1 MTNQTKLSQFGQQ
14 LTLDSGIFDL
24 MADLGQA
31 LNVNPDLLFLGGGN
45 PAKIE
50 AFEQLIADYLHQ
62 IADDPKALN
71 QLVGIYQSPQG
82 SEILLDLLVEYFNQ
96 NYDWPISRKNIA
108 ITNGSQSAF
117 FILINM
123 LAGHHPDAHKH
134 FLFPVVPE
142 YLGYSDQ
149 ALGEGYFKGCKPQ
162 IELIGE
168 REFKYKID
176 FEKLNITAQT
186 AAMCVSR
193 PTNPTG
199 NMISDQELAQLSELA
214 RNHRIPLI
222 IDCAYGAPFPDI
234 CYQPLMHPWDENHI
248 NVFSLSKLGLPAV
261 RTGIVIA
268 NEDIINSLVKVNTIM
283 SLANGNL
290 GPALLTKLLQNNQ
303 LDLLCEQHIK
313 PFYQQK
319 RDHLISQIQAKFS
332 GIQYRIHQP
341 QGAFFVWLWFENL
354 NISST
359 ELYQILKQK
368 GVLVMDGYPFF
379 FALPDDWSHK
389 HQCLRLSYCQSD
401 EILTQAVEIM
411 AEVLHGLA
419 KH

>member
-1 MTNQTKLSQFGQQ
+1 MKLSQFGQQ
-14 LTLDSGIFDL
+14 LTSDSGIFDL

-31 LNVNPDLLFLGGGN
+31 LNVNPNLLFLGGGN
-45 PAKIE
+45 PAKIDG
-50 AFEQLIADYLHQ
+50 FEQLISTYLHQ

-82 SEILLDLLVEYFNQ
+82 SEVLLDLLVDYFNEEY
-96 NYDWPISRKNIA
+96 NWPVERDNIA

-123 LAGHHPDAHKH
+123 LAGSHGASHKH
-134 FLFPVVPE
+134 FLFPLVPE

-149 ALGEGYFKGCKPQ
+149 ALGEGYFKGCKPK
-162 IELIGE
+162 IELIGDDL
-168 REFKYKID
+168 FKYKID
-176 FEKLNITAQT
+176 FSALDIQSDT
-186 AAMCVSR
+186 AALCISR

-199 NMISDQELAQLSELA
+199 NMVSDSELNQLSELA
-214 RNHRIPLI
+214 RAHEIPLI
-222 IDCAYGAPFPDI
+222 IDCAYGAPFPNI
-234 CYQPLMHPWDENHI
+234 CYQPNKHPWDDNHI

-261 RTGIVIA
+261 RTGIVVADKPVI
-268 NEDIINSLVKVNTIM
+268 ERLVKINTIM

-303 LDLLCEQHIK
+303 LNAVCEDVIL

-319 RDHLISQIQAKFS
+319 RDWVIAQIRQSFT

-341 QGAFFVWLWFENL
+341 EGAFFVWLWFENL
-354 NISST
+354 SIGST

-368 GVLVMDGYPFF
+368 GVLVMDGEPFF
-379 FALPDDWSHK
+379 FALPEDWPHK
-389 HQCLRLSYCQSD
+389 NQCLRLSYCQN
-401 EILTQAVEIM
+401 ENVLTQAVEII
-411 AEVLHGLA
+411 AEVVRDLA
-419 KH
+419 SS